1 MARFMKGEARNAM
14 LTGVAEGVVACDSA
28 ASLTASEILHYVP
41 AHDGTDDIASAVYGY
56 DTA

>member
-1 MARFMKGEARNAM
+1 M